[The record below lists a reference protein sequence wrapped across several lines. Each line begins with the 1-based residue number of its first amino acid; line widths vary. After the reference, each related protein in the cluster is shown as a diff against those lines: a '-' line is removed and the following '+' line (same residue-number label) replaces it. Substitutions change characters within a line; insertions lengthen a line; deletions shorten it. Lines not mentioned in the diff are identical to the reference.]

1 VRAWV
6 ANTSTSAAPA
16 RPDFFSFIL
25 SFILNSL
32 FGHVRIARTN
42 DPQRPIA
49 RYVRI
54 APLSAWW
61 AGRGEGGFDGDEGG
75 LSAVG
80 QIVVHAKRTDI

>member
-42 DPQRPIA
+42 DPQRPIRA
-49 RYVRI
+49 VRKNRT
-54 APLSAWW
+54 PFGLVGWQ
-61 AGRGEGGFDGDEGG
+61 GRGWF
-75 LSAVG
+75 
-80 QIVVHAKRTDI
+80 